1 MRGRSTGELLVSS
14 ISDLVKYLATT
25 AVLTAASGYAHAQSS
40 VTLYGIVDGGITY
53 SNNQS
58 GSAAVQASSGG
69 EGGSRWGLQGT
80 EDLGGGMSTV
90 FKLENGFNLQ
100 NGQNLY
106 NGREFGRLAFVGLD
120 TQWGKVTLGRQD
132 DVMGDYLGA
141 YSGSVRFSGPMGTHA
156 GDLDDIYISYKLNN
170 IIKYASPVYN
180 GVSFGGLYGVGGAAG
195 SLATD
200 QLWGLAARYASGPVS
215 VSAVYHHINDPA
227 VTYFDGAAAAQ
238 AGTSFVN
245 PVTNP
250 IFKGYSSATSLDAYG
265 LGGSFTFGESVLSAN
280 MTTTQFNNVIKT
292 ASTPNGGASP
302 SITSVEATYSRH
314 ISVPVIVGISVAYTH
329 AEAAKY
335 GQVTLG
341 SEYFL
346 SKRTSLYLVGAWQH
360 ATGKDSTGQAA
371 VANLTTISASSTPNQ
386 LAMRFGLKETF

>member
-245 PVTNP
+245 PVT
-250 IFKGYSSATSLDAYG
+250 TR
-265 LGGSFTFGESVLSAN
+265 
-280 MTTTQFNNVIKT
+280 
-292 ASTPNGGASP
+292 ST
-302 SITSVEATYSRH
+302 
-314 ISVPVIVGISVAYTH
+314 
-329 AEAAKY
+329 
-335 GQVTLG
+335 
-341 SEYFL
+341 
-346 SKRTSLYLVGAWQH
+346 
-360 ATGKDSTGQAA
+360 
-371 VANLTTISASSTPNQ
+371 
-386 LAMRFGLKETF
+386 